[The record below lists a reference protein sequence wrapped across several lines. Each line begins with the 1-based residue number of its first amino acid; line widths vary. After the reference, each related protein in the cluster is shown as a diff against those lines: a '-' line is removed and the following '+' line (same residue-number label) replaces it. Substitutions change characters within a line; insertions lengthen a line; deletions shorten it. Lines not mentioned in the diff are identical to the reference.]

1 MPSVVDFGTRTTMP
15 EGGCIVLWRT
25 YLLGNLSWGF
35 VWFVPAFWIMELLFC
50 CVALVSVISPWA
62 WASLQSMCNKTGITI
77 SPSWLENS
85 QGFDKYSCYF
95 LLNHFKQKQR
105 SKEKK
110 KWHSCNSCQMKQQ
123 PGRSPDLHAPK
134 SLSLLFNMLHISH
147 IIAIIQIL
155 QWLHLKN
162 HIADLERCCLAC
174 CWRLTHRSVVV
185 WWHSQ
190 HIRWFSH
197 LLSRFK
203 IAPEFLFQVDV

>member
-15 EGGCIVLWRT
+15 EGGCIDLWRR

-62 WASLQSMCNKTGITI
+62 RASLRSLCNKTGITI

-85 QGFDKYSCYF
+85 QGFDKYSRYF

-110 KWHSCNSCQMKQQ
+110 KNDIPATLAKWNNSQAGAQIFML
-123 PGRSPDLHAPK
+123 PN
-134 SLSLLFNMLHISH
+134 LSLCSSTCYTSATL
-147 IIAIIQIL
+147 
-155 QWLHLKN
+155 
-162 HIADLERCCLAC
+162 
-174 CWRLTHRSVVV
+174 
-185 WWHSQ
+185 
-190 HIRWFSH
+190 
-197 LLSRFK
+197 
-203 IAPEFLFQVDV
+203 